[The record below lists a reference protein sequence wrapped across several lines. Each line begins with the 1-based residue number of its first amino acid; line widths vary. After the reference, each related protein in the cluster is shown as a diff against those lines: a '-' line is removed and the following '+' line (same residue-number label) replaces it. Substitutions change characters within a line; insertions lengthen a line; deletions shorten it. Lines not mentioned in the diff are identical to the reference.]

1 METGHIIQLVAALGI
16 GGILKQLIDNVT
28 AWWKGRQQEE
38 RDAWAER
45 DKEARA
51 RRILEE
57 AMHRTRRIA
66 LDHGATE
73 DELGPWPT
81 Y

>member
-1 METGHIIQLVAALGI
+1 METWALLLTAIGA
-16 GGILKQLIDNVT
+16 GGIITKLVDNTV
-28 AWWKGRQQEE
+28 AWLKGRQAEE

-51 RRILEE
+51 RRILED
-57 AMHRTRRIA
+57 ALHRTRRIA
-66 LDHGATE
+66 ADRGATD
-73 DELGPWPT
+73 DELGPWPK